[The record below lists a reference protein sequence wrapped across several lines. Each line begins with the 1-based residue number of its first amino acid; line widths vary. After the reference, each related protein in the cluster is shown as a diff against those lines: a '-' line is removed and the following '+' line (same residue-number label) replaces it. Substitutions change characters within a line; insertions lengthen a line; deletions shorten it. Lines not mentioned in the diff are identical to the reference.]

1 MGDKRALQAGTS
13 HNLGQN
19 FAKAFDTTFLDEKGK
34 KQFVHQSSWGVS
46 TRLIG
51 GGWCVLNEAH
61 LESML
66 IRSLNYL
73 KPDAFQA
80 RGSNECELNSELV
93 FAPLLERR

>member
-51 GGWCVLNEAH
+51 GVVCGA
-61 LESML
+61 
-66 IRSLNYL
+66 
-73 KPDAFQA
+73 
-80 RGSNECELNSELV
+80 EL
-93 FAPLLERR
+93 